1 MKAMAVVKTRP
12 PEAVVTAS
20 TAKTPLQALVRARL
34 GEVGGRLSTDDIVH
48 LLQQAIVRGLFAP
61 GQALRQDELATL
73 FHVSKIPVREALR
86 TLEANGF
93 VELLLNRGALVKALT
108 LGQLRDAFELR
119 MMVEPHL
126 MRTAAPL
133 LTDAD
138 LDEAE
143 CLIAAMDDAG
153 HAWAFSELN
162 GRFHDLLYRA
172 ADKPLSKQILA
183 MLQGHIQR
191 MSFMQLSLAG
201 FNRSSNED
209 HRLIVAACRRGDAE
223 AAAQAVAAHVEGVKD
238 IVLDLYARHH
248 AQG

>member
-1 MKAMAVVKTRP
+1 MKAM
-12 PEAVVTAS
+12 EAVKQRPAEQ
-20 TAKTPLQALVRARL
+20 AETPLQSMVRARL
-34 GEVGGRLSTDDIVH
+34 GEAGGRLSTDDIVH

-108 LGQLRDAFELR
+108 LGQLRDAFDLR

-126 MRTAAPL
+126 MRTAAL
-133 LTDAD
+133 LLSAAD
-138 LDEAE
+138 LDEADR
-143 CLIAAMDDAG
+143 LIAAMDDAG
-153 HAWAFSELN
+153 HAWVFSELN

-201 FNRSSNED
+201 FNRSSNDD

-238 IVLDLYARHH
+238 IVLELYARHH
-248 AQG
+248 AHW

>member
-1 MKAMAVVKTRP
+1 MKAMAVVKTRQ
-12 PEAVVTAS
+12 PEPAVDDQPE
-20 TAKTPLQALVRARL
+20 TPLQSMVRARL
-34 GEVGGRLSTDDIVH
+34 GEAGGRLSTDDIVH
-48 LLQQAIVRGLFAP
+48 LLQQAIVRGIFAP

-93 VELLLNRGALVKALT
+93 VQLLINRGALVKALT

-119 MMVEPHL
+119 MLVEPHL

-133 LTDAD
+133 LTATD
-138 LDEAE
+138 LDEADR
-143 CLIAAMDDAG
+143 LIAAMDDAG

-209 HRLIVAACRRGDAE
+209 HRLIVAACRRGDSE

-238 IVLDLYARHH
+238 IVLELYARHQAH
-248 AQG
+248 G

>member
-1 MKAMAVVKTRP
+1 MAVVKTRP
-12 PEAVVTAS
+12 EAPAPAAMAEPE
-20 TAKTPLQALVRARL
+20 TPLQSMVRARL
-34 GEVGGRLSTDDIVH
+34 GEAGGRLSTDDIVH
-48 LLQQAIVRGLFAP
+48 LLQQAIVRGIFAP

-93 VELLLNRGALVKALT
+93 VALLLNRGAVVKALT

-133 LTDAD
+133 LRDAD
-138 LDEAE
+138 LDEADR
-143 CLIAAMDDAG
+143 LIAAMDDAG

-238 IVLDLYARHH
+238 IVLELYARHH
-248 AQG
+248 AHD

>member
-1 MKAMAVVKTRP
+1 MALVKTRTSEKAAP
-12 PEAVVTAS
+12 AAMVEPE
-20 TAKTPLQALVRARL
+20 TPLQSMVRARL
-34 GEVGGRLSTDDIVH
+34 GDAGGRLSTDDIVH
-48 LLQQAIVRGLFAP
+48 LLQQAIVRGIFAP

-93 VELLLNRGALVKALT
+93 VELLMNRGALVKALT

-119 MMVEPHL
+119 SMVEPHL

-138 LDEAE
+138 LDEADS
-143 CLIAAMDDAG
+143 LIAAMEDAG

-209 HRLIVAACRRGDAE
+209 HRVIVAACRRRDAE
-223 AAAQAVAAHVEGVKD
+223 AAAQSVASHVEGVKD
-238 IVLDLYARHH
+238 IVLELYARHH
-248 AQG
+248 AHG

>member
-1 MKAMAVVKTRP
+1 MALVKTRTSEKAAP
-12 PEAVVTAS
+12 AAMVEPE
-20 TAKTPLQALVRARL
+20 TPLQSMVRARL
-34 GEVGGRLSTDDIVH
+34 GDAGGRLSTDHIVH
-48 LLQQAIVRGLFAP
+48 LLQQAIVRGIFAP

-93 VELLLNRGALVKALT
+93 VELLMNRGALVKALT

-119 MMVEPHL
+119 SMVEPHL

-138 LDEAE
+138 LDEADS
-143 CLIAAMDDAG
+143 LIAAMEDAG

-209 HRLIVAACRRGDAE
+209 HRVIVAACRRRDAE
-223 AAAQAVAAHVEGVKD
+223 AAAQSVASHVEGVKD
-238 IVLDLYARHH
+238 IVLELYARHH
-248 AQG
+248 AHG